1 MYRTDV
7 YFLSK
12 TLAEAP
18 LFVALPVLFTTI
30 CYFMVGFNTDLAR
43 YFTALL
49 IVTLVANVAT
59 SFGEQIPR
67 WLLSVIELHAVAR
80 FARRVRYEFFSRGI
94 RLPFVGFRVF
104 DILREHERLDG
115 PFDRPAGRNSV
126 PALRWLLPKHGV
138 SDRSAAGAELTA
150 PLVSGPFR
158 CTSSGCRTSPGSS
171 TATRRC

>member
-67 WLLSVIELHAVAR
+67 WLLNYMRSPGSHG
-80 FARRVRYEFFSRGI
+80 EFVTNFSRG
-94 RLPFVGFRVF
+94 
-104 DILREHERLDG
+104 
-115 PFDRPAGRNSV
+115 
-126 PALRWLLPKHGV
+126 V
-138 SDRSAAGAELTA
+138 SDYRL
-150 PLVSGPFR
+150 LVSGYLISCASTSVSMALSIGPPVVIPFLLFGGFFLN
-158 CTSSGCRTSPGSS
+158 TG
-171 TATRRC
+171 